1 MKNTIKLIVCDI
13 EGCLTPGKGKSLNL
27 NALAAVRQYNRESKN
42 QKHVP
47 PITLCTGRSLPYV
60 EAMMQAIEGYIPAI
74 SENGAGLYYPAED
87 DYRLHP
93 LITQQTKKQ
102 MAEAKNVIHEDI
114 INNFKAR
121 FEWGKDFVISINPPP
136 DILIEN
142 FFKIVQD
149 TMKKHHIDLNIT
161 HSASAIDITP
171 KGIDKFSG
179 LQFLLGK
186 LEISPKDVAG
196 IGDTRGDFPVLKN
209 VGFSA
214 APNNATNEVKQIVNY
229 VSDYD
234 NGDGVVDII
243 KRCIV
248 LNQS

>member
-13 EGCLTPGKGKSLNL
+13 EGCLTPGKGKLLNL
-27 NALAAVRQYNRESKN
+27 DALAAVRQYNRESKK
-42 QKHVP
+42 QKYIP

-93 LITQQTKKQ
+93 LITPQTKKQ
-102 MAEAKNVIHEDI
+102 MAEAKNVIHEEI
-114 INNFKAR
+114 INTFKAK
-121 FEWGKDFVISINPPP
+121 FEWGKDFIISINPPP
-136 DILIEN
+136 DISIEI

-149 TMKKHHIDLNIT
+149 TLRRHAIDLDIT

-171 KGIDKFSG
+171 RGIDKFSG
-179 LQFLLGK
+179 LQLLLGQ
-186 LEISPKDVAG
+186 LELAPEDVAG
-196 IGDTRGDFPVLKN
+196 IGDTPGDFPVLKN

-229 VSDYD
+229 VSDYED
-234 NGDGVVDII
+234 GDGVVDII
-243 KRCIV
+243 KHCIM
-248 LNQS
+248 LNRS

>member
-13 EGCLTPGKGKSLNL
+13 EGCLTPGKGKALNL
-27 NALAAVRQYNRESKN
+27 DALTAVRQYNRESKN

-102 MAEAKNVIHEDI
+102 MAEAKNVIQEEI

-196 IGDTRGDFPVLKN
+196 IGDTKGDFPVLKN

-234 NGDGVVDII
+234 NGEGVVDII
-243 KRCIV
+243 KHCIV

>member
-1 MKNTIKLIVCDI
+1 MIKLIVCDI
-13 EGCLTPGKGKSLNL
+13 EGCLTPGKGRPLNL
-27 NALAAVRQYNRESKN
+27 YALAAIRQYNRESKK
-42 QKHVP
+42 QTQVP

-87 DYRLHP
+87 EYQLHP
-93 LITQQTKKQ
+93 LITPQTKKQ
-102 MAEAKNVIHEDI
+102 MAEAKNIIHEYI
-114 INNFKAR
+114 INNSKAK

-136 DILIEN
+136 NILIQD
-142 FFKIVQD
+142 FFKFVQE
-149 TMKKHHIDLNIT
+149 TLRKYHIDLNVT

-179 LQFLLGK
+179 LLFLLDK
-186 LEISPKDVAG
+186 LEVSPENVAG

-214 APNNATNEVKQIVNY
+214 APNNATDEVKQIVNY
-229 VSDYD
+229 VSDYT

-243 KRCIV
+243 RHCIS
-248 LNQS
+248 LNQP

>member
-13 EGCLTPGKGKSLNL
+13 EGCLTPGKGKALNL
-27 NALAAVRQYNRESKN
+27 DALTAVRQYNRESKN

-102 MAEAKNVIHEDI
+102 MAEAKNVIQEEI

-136 DILIEN
+136 DILIEI

-196 IGDTRGDFPVLKN
+196 IGDTKGDFPVLKN

-243 KRCIV
+243 KHCIV